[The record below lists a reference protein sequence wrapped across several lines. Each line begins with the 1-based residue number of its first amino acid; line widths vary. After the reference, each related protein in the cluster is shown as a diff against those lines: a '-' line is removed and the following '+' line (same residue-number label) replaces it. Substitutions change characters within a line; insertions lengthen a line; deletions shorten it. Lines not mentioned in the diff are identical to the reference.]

1 MPAVSKAIQ
10 RNRVLAPTVHAVTV
24 AGCDFIFGVVS
35 GAGGNEQIS
44 VVLSPDYLGSN

>member
-24 AGCDFIFGVVS
+24 AGCDFIFGVG

-44 VVLSPDYLGSN
+44 VVLSPEYLGSN